1 MRGEQM
7 KKLNAKSTIMLFLT
21 ALIWGMAFV
30 AQSVGMNYIEPFTFT
45 CIRSI
50 IGGFVLIPCIWFLNK
65 INAKGNSVEKKTMT
79 PEDRKLLLVG
89 GICCGLA
96 LGIASNFQQFGV
108 KYTTVGKAGFIT
120 ALYIVLVPICGIFLK
135 KKVGVRI
142 WVSVAISVVG
152 LYLLCIT
159 ESLSISMGD
168 FLVLLCA
175 FCFTVH
181 ILVIDYFSPKVVDAV
196 MLSCIQFFTAGIISA
211 VPMIIFEHP
220 TLENII
226 AAAGP
231 LLYAGV
237 LSSGVAY
244 TLQVVAQKDADPTV
258 ASLILSL
265 ESVFSMLAGWII
277 LGQALS
283 AKELSGCALMFGAII
298 LAQLPEKSVVGE
310 K

>member
-1 MRGEQM
+1 M
-7 KKLNAKSTIMLFLT
+7 KKLNAKSTIMLFVT

-65 INAKGNSVEKKTMT
+65 LNAKNADDKMRAANSNENRILM
-79 PEDRKLLLVG
+79 VG

-96 LGIASNFQQFGV
+96 LGIASNLQQFGV

-135 KKVGVRI
+135 KKVGARI
-142 WVSVAISVVG
+142 WISVAIAVAG

-159 ESLSISMGD
+159 EKFSIGMGD

-175 FCFTVH
+175 FVFTLH
-181 ILVIDYFSPKVVDAV
+181 ILIIDYFSPKVADPVK
-196 MLSCIQFFTAGIISA
+196 LSCIQFFTAGIISA
-211 VPMIIFEHP
+211 VPMWIFETP
-220 TLENII
+220 TLENIF

-265 ESVFSMLAGWII
+265 ESVFSMLAGWFI

-283 AKELSGCALMFGAII
+283 EKELAGCALMFGAII
-298 LAQLPEKSVVGE
+298 LAQIPEKCVEDE

>member
-1 MRGEQM
+1 M

-21 ALIWGMAFV
+21 ALIWGLAFV
-30 AQSVGMNYIEPFTFT
+30 AQSVGMDYIEPFTFT
-45 CIRSI
+45 CVRSI
-50 IGGFVLIPCIWFLNK
+50 IGGFVLIPCIWFLNRMDTK
-65 INAKGNSVEKKTMT
+65 NKKTEKKKMT
-79 PEDRKLLLVG
+79 TEEKKQLLIG

-135 KKVGVRI
+135 KKVEARI
-142 WVSVAISVVG
+142 WISVIIAVVG

-159 ESLSISMGD
+159 ESFSIGKGD

-175 FCFTVH
+175 FCFTIH
-181 ILVIDYFSPKVVDAV
+181 ILVIDYFSPRVVDAV
-196 MLSCIQFFTAGIISA
+196 MLSCIQFFTAGLFSA
-211 VPMIIFEHP
+211 VFMFLFEHP
-220 TLENII
+220 AVENII

-265 ESVFSMLAGWII
+265 ESVFSVLAGWVI

-283 AKELSGCALMFGAII
+283 VKELVGCALMFGAII
-298 LAQLPEKSVVGE
+298 LAQISQRSVE
-310 K
+310 ESK

>member
-1 MRGEQM
+1 M

-30 AQSVGMNYIEPFTFT
+30 AQSVGMDYIGPFTFT

-65 INAKGNSVEKKTMT
+65 LNAKEKDAKKKKVSAEEKKI
-79 PEDRKLLLVG
+79 LLIG

-96 LGIASNFQQFGV
+96 LGIASNLQQFGV

-135 KKVGVRI
+135 KKVGLRI
-142 WVSVAISVVG
+142 WISVVIAVAG

-159 ESLSISMGD
+159 ETLSIGKGD

-175 FCFTVH
+175 FVFTVH
-181 ILVIDYFSPKVVDAV
+181 ILVIDYFSPKVVNPV

-211 VPMIIFEHP
+211 VPMLLFEHP
-220 TLENII
+220 VFENII
-226 AAAGP
+226 AAAAP

-244 TLQVVAQKDADPTV
+244 TLQIVAQKDADPTV

-265 ESVFSMLAGWII
+265 ESVFSMLAGWVI

-283 AKELSGCALMFGAII
+283 AKELAGCALMFGAII
-298 LAQLPEKSVVGE
+298 LAQLPDKSVAE
-310 K
+310 TK

>member
-1 MRGEQM
+1 M
-7 KKLNAKSTIMLFLT
+7 KKLNAKSTLMLFLT

-30 AQSVGMNYIEPFTFT
+30 AQSVGMDYIGPFTFT
-45 CIRSI
+45 CVRSV

-65 INAKGNSVEKKTMT
+65 LNAKEKNTQKKLMASEEKKI
-79 PEDRKLLLVG
+79 LLIG

-96 LGIASNFQQFGV
+96 LGIASNLQQFGV

-135 KKVGVRI
+135 KKVGLRI
-142 WVSVAISVVG
+142 WISVVVAVAG

-159 ESLSISMGD
+159 ETLSIGKGD

-175 FCFTVH
+175 FVFTIH
-181 ILVIDYFSPKVVDAV
+181 ILVIDYFSPKVEDPVI
-196 MLSCIQFFTAGIISA
+196 LSCIQFFTAGMISA
-211 VPMIIFEHP
+211 VPMLLFEHP
-220 TLENII
+220 AMENII
-226 AAAGP
+226 AAAAP

-265 ESVFSMLAGWII
+265 ESVFSMLAGWLI

-283 AKELSGCALMFGAII
+283 GKELTGCALMFGAII
-298 LAQLPEKSVVGE
+298 LAQLPDKSVTE
-310 K
+310 TK

>member
-1 MRGEQM
+1 M
-7 KKLNAKSTIMLFLT
+7 KKLNSKSTIMLFLT

-50 IGGFVLIPCIWFLNK
+50 IGGFVLIPCIWFLNRLNGK
-65 INAKGNSVEKKTMT
+65 KADASKRAEAPGEKKI
-79 PEDRKLLLVG
+79 LLTG
-89 GICCGLA
+89 GVCCGLA
-96 LGIASNFQQFGV
+96 LGIASNLQQFGV

-135 KKVGVRI
+135 KKVGKRVWI
-142 WVSVAISVVG
+142 SVAVAVVG

-159 ESLSISMGD
+159 EKLSIGTGD
-168 FLVLLCA
+168 LLVLLCA
-175 FCFTVH
+175 FVFTIH
-181 ILVIDYFSPKVVDAV
+181 ILVIDYFSPKVSDPVK
-196 MLSCIQFFTAGIISA
+196 LSCIQFCTAGIISA
-211 VPMIIFEHP
+211 VPMWMFETP
-220 TLENII
+220 TLSNII

-237 LSSGVAY
+237 MSSGVAY

-265 ESVFSMLAGWII
+265 ESVFSMLAGWFI

-283 AKELSGCALMFGAII
+283 AKEFAGCALMFGAII
-298 LAQLPEKSVVGE
+298 LAQLPEKCVVDGQ
-310 K
+310 